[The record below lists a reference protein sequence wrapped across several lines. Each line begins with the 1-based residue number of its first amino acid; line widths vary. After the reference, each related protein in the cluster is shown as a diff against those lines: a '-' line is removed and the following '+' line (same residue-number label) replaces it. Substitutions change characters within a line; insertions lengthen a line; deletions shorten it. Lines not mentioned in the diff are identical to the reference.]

1 MQKLERITE
10 ETLNYIKDNNLYVSL
25 KTGEI
30 TSEPLKRKGPYN
42 EVLLKDAYD
51 LYVKGKFYP
60 YDWVENF
67 NILNPAS
74 LLTAF
79 KKRGWKTLSRKET
92 SALYEGEILA
102 RREQT
107 NIHKLGVRNP
117 MQSEE
122 VLENYTSAFSRP
134 EVQAKGRETLMRREG
149 VDNPM
154 KLEKYRKKQEATM
167 MRRHNVRHNWCKGP
181 LRDEQIQTMQNL
193 YQCSYTF
200 ESPELL
206 KKVRETTDEFHS
218 KDEIKRRGLR
228 TKGIEWMLD
237 AELGIR
243 DKLQTGFFTNEEI
256 ILEIYETFPYYK
268 AINLL
273 KEFGLKSQREFAQE
287 TKLRLWL
294 ESRDIKYQHN
304 VYTGSGIFSETGR
317 PRQLDFKL
325 MDYPIAVE
333 INGLYNH
340 SIDGRNKDFDVNYH
354 LEKFK
359 GCFYNK
365 TMLLSFTDFEIDN
378 CFDFVTA
385 VILYHL
391 GLDSRDRVFE
401 EFEKIKDSIDMNTEE
416 FTRSCNYGMYKM
428 IRDLVDI
435 DIEKIVI
442 RPRVVNNY
450 TYYDSGVLNLG
461 D

>member
-10 ETLNYIKDNNLYVSL
+10 ETLKHIKDNNLYVSL
-25 KTGEI
+25 KTGEV
-30 TSEPLKRKGPYN
+30 THEPLKRKGPYN

-51 LYVKGKFYP
+51 LYVNGKFYP

-67 NILNPAS
+67 NILNPVS

-107 NIHKLGVRNP
+107 NIRKLGVRNP

-134 EVQAKGRETLMRREG
+134 EVQAKRRETLMRRDG

-154 KLEKYRKKQEATM
+154 KLEKYKKKQEATM
-167 MRRHNVRHNWCKGP
+167 LRRHKVRHNWCKGP
-181 LRDEQIQTMQNL
+181 LRDEQIQTMQDL

-206 KKVRETTDEFHS
+206 AKARETTNEFYG
-218 KDEIKRRGLR
+218 KDDIKRRIFR
-228 TKGIEWMLD
+228 AKGIEWMLD
-237 AELGIR
+237 AELQIR
-243 DKLQTGFFTNEEI
+243 DKLQTGLVSKEEI

-268 AINLL
+268 ALNLL
-273 KEFGLKSQREFAQE
+273 KELGLKARREYSQE

-294 ESRDIKYQHN
+294 ESQGVKYQHN
-304 VYTGSGIFSETGR
+304 VYKGSGLFSETGR

-325 MDYPIAVE
+325 LDYPIAIEV
-333 INGLYNH
+333 NGLYNH
-340 SIDGRNKDFDVNYH
+340 SVDGRKEDFEVNYH
-354 LEKFK
+354 LEKFI
-359 GCFYNK
+359 GCFYNN
-365 TMLLSFTDFEIDN
+365 TMLLSFTDYEIDN
-378 CFDFVTA
+378 CFDFVKA
-385 VILYHL
+385 VVEFHL
-391 GLDSRDRVFE
+391 GLMERTEVFE
-401 EFEKIKDSIDMNTEE
+401 EFEKIKDSIDMSSGE
-416 FTRSCNYGMYKM
+416 FACSCNYGMYGK
-428 IRDLVDI
+428 IEEYDI
-435 DIEKIVI
+435 AKIEI
-442 RPRVVNNY
+442 RPRMVNGY
-450 TYYDSGVLNLG
+450 TYYDSGLLNG
-461 D
+461 RTK